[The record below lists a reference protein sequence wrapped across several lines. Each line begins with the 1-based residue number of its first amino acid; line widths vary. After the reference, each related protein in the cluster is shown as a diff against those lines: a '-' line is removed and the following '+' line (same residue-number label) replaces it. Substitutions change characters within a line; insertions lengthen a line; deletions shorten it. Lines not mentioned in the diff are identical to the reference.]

1 MQHRQEAFSEDRLK
15 ELSKDPT
22 KVIYQPT
29 YDTIFEPWSSRRV
42 ETAVRRIV
50 RIAMGSADAEA
61 ARAVCE
67 RDAELK
73 AFSEL
78 YQKFYEKFTTPSIAQ
93 NPEHVHVAMEMIR
106 RRRWWRVTLRQWRGW
121 RRPGHRLRIAR
132 KSSRRQSCLLL
143 LSFRL
148 LGGRGRLL
156 ELRRLR

>member
-106 RRRWWRVTLRQWRGW
+106 LHEEMR
-121 RRPGHRLRIAR
+121 
-132 KSSRRQSCLLL
+132 
-143 LSFRL
+143 
-148 LGGRGRLL
+148 RGRMSETAAKSQVSDIALASL
-156 ELRRLR
+156 MRQAPGAPKPPSGAVVEEMD